1 MENKKFPDGFLWGAS
16 TSSHQIE
23 GGNNND
29 WSEWEKT
36 PGHIKTGE
44 VSGKAAN
51 SWEMYEKDFD
61 LLQQMNLNAYRF
73 SIEWSRIEPERGI
86 FNQEALNHYKEML
99 VELHQRGITPV
110 VTIHHF
116 TNPLW
121 LPNWSNPKVIKYF
134 LNFVKYLV
142 ENLGELVP
150 YWLTINEP
158 NIYVGLGYVEGTWPP
173 GKKNILTA
181 YKTLRNMHKAHNK
194 AYDLIKK
201 IYKDKNWPMA
211 KVSMA
216 FNLQAFYP
224 LNKSPIT
231 KLTTKIANYL
241 TNDYGLMKS
250 LGYMDF
256 IGVNHYFTH
265 WVKGFSWN
273 NDPDGVVRNDL
284 NWAVHPPGFYKVLTD
299 IKKYNLPVLVTENGT
314 ADAEDK
320 IRPWLVASYVTEMH
334 KAIADGVKVFG
345 YIHWAL
351 LDNWEWAEGFSG
363 KYGIAET
370 DFETLERRGRNS
382 GKLLG
387 EIAKNNALPGSMPEP
402 PK

>member
-23 GGNNND
+23 GGTNND
-29 WSEWEKT
+29 WTAWEKI

-51 SWEMYEKDFD
+51 SWELYEKDFD
-61 LLQQMNLNAYRF
+61 LLEEMNLTAYRF
-73 SIEWSRIEPERGI
+73 SIEWSRIEPEQGQ
-86 FNQEALNHYKEML
+86 FNAEATNHYKEML
-99 VELHQRGITPV
+99 LGLQKRGITPV
-110 VTIHHF
+110 ITIHHF

-121 LPNWSNPKVIKYF
+121 LPDWSDRRVVKPF
-134 LNFVKYLV
+134 LNFINYLV

-158 NIYVGLGYVEGTWPP
+158 NIYVGLGYVDGTWPP
-173 GKKNILTA
+173 GKKNIIKA
-181 YKTLRNMHKAHNK
+181 YQAMRNMHLAHNE

-201 IYKDKNWPMA
+201 IYKDKNWPTA

-216 FNLQAFYP
+216 FNLQSYYP
-224 LNKSPIT
+224 VNKGIFT
-231 KLTTKIANYL
+231 KITTKIANYI
-241 TNDYGLMKS
+241 TNDYGLIKS
-250 LGYMDF
+250 RGHMDF

-265 WVKGFSWN
+265 WVKGFSLH
-273 NDPDGVVRNDL
+273 NDPADVVRNDL
-284 NWAVHPPGFYKVLTD
+284 NWAVYPAGFYKVLTD

-314 ADAEDK
+314 ADATDK
-320 IRPWLVASYVTEMH
+320 LRPWLIASYVAEMH
-334 KAIADGVKVFG
+334 KAIADGVNAFG
-345 YIHWAL
+345 YIQWAL

-363 KYGIAET
+363 KFGLAET
-370 DFETLERRGRNS
+370 DFTTFERKIRNS

-387 EIAKNNALPGSMPEP
+387 EIAKNNSLPDAIPEP
-402 PK
+402 PR